1 MKKTIISILL
11 FLLTQLFCTVIA
23 GIIIIIPEISGLEE
37 LNRAALMSIL
47 ADNMIQIT
55 IIGLLMS
62 QIVLFIILWGI
73 KYFKPKDIIKRVPIV
88 ILLIAI
94 PLIFSA
100 LLTLDILN
108 SVINLPNILEEQF
121 QDMTSTFLG
130 FLTIAICGP
139 IIEEIVFRRII
150 IDESMSK
157 FGNKWIAILISAFM
171 FGIIHLNPAQV
182 LFAFMAG
189 MLFGWLY
196 CATGSILPGIIGHII
211 NNTIAFFEIKY
222 GFMEDFFGSET
233 ISFSDGRVLLT
244 FIIST
249 LITASLV
256 YLIVRIYEKA
266 EKKETVITVL

>member
-11 FLLTQLFCTVIA
+11 FLLTQLFCTAVASIF
-23 GIIIIIPEISGLEE
+23 ILIPAISGIEE

-55 IIGLLMS
+55 VIGLLLS
-62 QIVLFIILWGI
+62 QIALFFLLWGF
-73 KYFKPKDIIKRVPIV
+73 KYFKPKDIIKEVPIK

-94 PLIFSA
+94 PLIFTA
-100 LLTLDILN
+100 LLTLDIIN
-108 SVINLPNILEEQF
+108 SSINLPNILEEQF
-121 QDMTSTFLG
+121 QDMTSTSMG

-150 IDESMSK
+150 IDECMNRLGK
-157 FGNKWIAILISAFM
+157 KWVAIFISAFM

-189 MLFGWLY
+189 TLFGWLY
-196 CATGSILPGIIGHII
+196 CTTGSILPGVIGHII
-211 NNTIAFFEIKY
+211 NNAVAYFDLKY
-222 GFMEDFFGSET
+222 GFIEDFFGSET
-233 ISFSDGRVLLT
+233 ESLSDGRVLVT

-249 LITASLV
+249 LTTAA
-256 YLIVRIYEKA
+256 LIFLTARIYEKA
-266 EKKETVITVL
+266 RERS